1 MAGRR
6 GGGHAQMQQRVSQQ
20 QLIQQ
25 TLQQQQRHHQQQH
38 NMNRPMRGMAT
49 PGGFAVQRN
58 IVMKRPMVQSS
69 APIPYKQ
76 PRMAMRP
83 TGPPNVVAPRPTSA
97 ASLCRLCAQ
106 ASSFT
111 YPIKEKPETV
121 EAVQFVLN
129 FQLDE
134 DPAYPDT
141 VCRRC
146 CTVLATFSQFK
157 KTFEEGQ
164 VKLKEMIESKQR
176 PASPSNIIKT
186 NTKIVSEVDT
196 SEMSILPGIFS
207 PFFPSCFAMSLLCR
221 IRLCKLMLMPFII
234 LLVFVGVTLL

>member
-6 GGGHAQMQQRVSQQ
+6 GGHAQHQRLSQQ

-25 TLQQQQRHHQQQH
+25 TLQQQQQQRQQQQQQH
-38 NMNRPMRGMAT
+38 HINRPMRGMAT

-58 IVMKRPMVQSS
+58 LVMKRPLVQSS
-69 APIPYKQ
+69 APVPHKQ
-76 PRMAMRP
+76 PRLSMRP

-129 FQLDE
+129 LQLDD

-164 VKLKEMIESKQR
+164 VKLKEMIESKKR
-176 PASPSNIIKT
+176 PASPSNIVKT
-186 NTKIVSEVDT
+186 NTKIVSEFDS
-196 SEMSILPGIFS
+196 SEMSILPGI
-207 PFFPSCFAMSLLCR
+207 
-221 IRLCKLMLMPFII
+221 IYT
-234 LLVFVGVTLL
+234 LVFFELI